1 MTVSTVVDHN
11 DYTGNGVTTS
21 FPYTFRIFKKSDLAV
36 SVVDLSENITVLVL
50 DTDYTVTNAGGY
62 NGGNVVLTAPLAAGW
77 QISIARELEPTQETD
92 LRNQGKFF
100 AEVHED
106 AFDKLTMLIQQ
117 AYSVFRLA
125 LRKPSSIAN
134 WYDALN
140 NYIRNVRDPRDPQD
154 AATKNYVDTL
164 ANTNFS
170 RTLRVPEPINQLPGV
185 AGRRNMMP
193 AFDNDGNAIVVV
205 PPSGSASDVLI
216 QLASTA
222 DGKGDALIGVKQ
234 PFTGSVGRTQHDV
247 NADMVINVKDCGGIG
262 NGSVSSAADIAAVQA
277 AINAYAPMTTPV
289 HVKIPRGTWNLSGI
303 TIPRRGVVLDLTDAT
318 IEASSGIVLSRSF
331 PQLAAADFK
340 AAYPPIDGNQTYFR
354 PIVIKGGTVN
364 LSGTATFLEIRQPYL
379 AEYSIWGKTLI
390 MYDTQIKTYGTSIAF
405 AIHGGWGFDLNSVA
419 VTGDVTAS
427 TGYGSSVGSGTCLYS
442 RPDNSLNGSSH
453 PQLISFNSCTISY
466 CKFFDMA
473 RGSATGGSA
482 EGLYLNNTNC
492 MFVEGGTIS
501 RVNLVEFNK
510 GMFVTTAKE
519 LYFESC
525 AGVLIDGMQ
534 VQRYNNPRGDG
545 RYGEFQFIGGG
556 SEIKISNCR
565 SLAGGGVTGTMFGFR
580 VSDGEE
586 FLDIQISNIQ
596 YVGEIS
602 NVNETDQTKT
612 TSVVRTITG
621 GTGKITGMTINN
633 VSARGVHNILDFGD
647 LGTTGSINRLEL
659 KSIRNIGS
667 SVKQRARGLNEN
679 ISNIYAP
686 EMYAVNFIRM
696 RAGAVGNTATICSYE
711 NFRTQITGSTLPVAS
726 ISNNTPVSNAVSIS
740 FSSWDNA
747 GNVILAL
754 NQIAGLSNGNPV
766 ECTATLTLNTSSG
779 ILS

>member
-164 ANTNFS
+164 ANTNLS
-170 RTLRVPEPINQLPGV
+170 RTLRVPEPINELPGV
-185 AGRRNMMP
+185 AVRRNMMP

-205 PPSGSASDVLI
+205 PPSGSASDVFV

-222 DGKGDALIGVKQ
+222 DGKGDALIAVKQ
-234 PFTGSVGRTQHDV
+234 PFTGSVGRTQHEI
-247 NADMVINVKDCGGIG
+247 NADMVINVKDAGGIG
-262 NGSVSSAADIAAVQA
+262 NGSASSAADIAAVQA
-277 AINAYAPMTTPV
+277 AINAYAPMTTPA

-303 TIPRRGVVLDLTDAT
+303 TIPRRGVVLDLTEAT
-318 IEASSGIVLSRSF
+318 IEASSGIVFSRSF

-390 MYDTQIKTYGTSIAF
+390 INDTQIKTYGTSIAF

-419 VTGDVTAS
+419 VTGDVTAP
-427 TGYGSSVGSGTCLYS
+427 TGYGASVGSGTCLYT

-453 PQLISFNSCTISY
+453 PQLISLNSCTISY
-466 CKFFDMA
+466 CKVFDMA

-492 MFVEGGTIS
+492 MFVEGGMIS

-510 GMFVTTAKE
+510 GMFVTAAKE
-519 LYFESC
+519 LYFETC

-534 VQRYNNPRGDG
+534 VQRYNNPRSDS

-556 SEIKISNCR
+556 SEIKITNCR
-565 SLAGGGVTGTMFGFR
+565 ALAGGGVTGTMYGFR
-580 VSDGEE
+580 AGDAEE
-586 FLDIQISNIQ
+586 FLDVQIANIQ
-596 YVGEIS
+596 YVGEIT

-667 SVKQRARGLNEN
+667 SVKQRVRGLNEN

>member
-1 MTVSTVVDHN
+1 MSVPNQTPYIIYNANGLTTVFPFEFYIINAGDIQVSLNGEVITTGYSVSGVGNIGGGGVTFLTPPANGTVVMLE
-11 DYTGNGVTTS
+11 
-21 FPYTFRIFKKSDLAV
+21 R
-36 SVVDLSENITVLVL
+36 VVPTYRL
-50 DTDYTVTNAGGY
+50 TDYQDNGDLLADTVNKDFDRLWMAI
-62 NGGNVVLTAPLAAGW
+62 
-77 QISIARELEPTQETD
+77 QR
-92 LRNQGKFF
+92 
-100 AEVHED
+100 
-106 AFDKLTMLIQQ
+106 AFIYLG
-117 AYSVFRLA
+117 LA
-125 LRKPSSIAN
+125 LRRPLFGGPFDAEGYRIAN
-134 WYDALN
+134 LA
-140 NYIRNVRDPRDPQD
+140 DPVNEQD
-154 AATKNYVDTL
+154 AATKKWVQQVGQ
-164 ANTNFS
+164 TNFN
-170 RTLRVPEPINQLPGV
+170 RTLRVPENYVNPLAPAEQRRNRLQAYNNEGQPIFVLPG
-185 AGRRNMMP
+185 
-193 AFDNDGNAIVVV
+193 
-205 PPSGSASDVLI
+205 SGTASEVLI
-216 QLASTA
+216 DLASSE

-234 PFTGSVGRTQHDV
+234 PFTGAIARTQHDV
-247 NADMVINVKDCGGIG
+247 NADMVINVKDVGGIG
-262 NGSVSSAADIAAVQA
+262 NGSASSAADIAAVQA
-277 AINAYAPMTTPV
+277 AINAYPAMRTPV

-303 TIPRRGVVLDLTDAT
+303 TIPRRGVVLDLTEAT
-318 IEASSGIVLSRSF
+318 IEASSGVVFSRSF
-331 PQLAAADFK
+331 AQVAAADFK
-340 AAYPPIDGNQTYFR
+340 SANPPLDGNQTYFR

-390 MYDTQIKTYGTSIAF
+390 INDTQIKTYGTSVAF

-419 VTGDVTAS
+419 VTGDVTAA
-427 TGYGSSVGSGTCLYS
+427 TGYGASVGSGTCLYS

-466 CKFFDMA
+466 CKVFDMA

-482 EGLYLNNTNC
+482 EGLYLNNSNC

-565 SLAGGGVTGTMFGFR
+565 PLAGGGVTGTMFGFR

-586 FLDIQISNIQ
+586 FLNIQISNIQ

-667 SVKQRARGLNEN
+667 SVKQRVRGLNEN

-740 FSSWDNA
+740 VSSWDNV

-754 NQIAGLSNGNPV
+754 NQIAGLTNGTPV
-766 ECTATLTLNTSSG
+766 ECTATLTLNSSG
-779 ILS
+779 AVLA

>member
-1 MTVSTVVDHN
+1 MATQPTNLPVPSESPRDLKFNAGKIDEFVTSLVNTYVDRFGNEHHTIEGLRWLAQQAIAQFGWIPIESFQAGATLTLPNQILKDTASGEYYRWDGALPKVVPAGSTPAT
-11 DYTGNGVTTS
+11 TGGTGVG
-21 FPYTFRIFKKSDLAV
+21 AWV
-36 SVVDLSENITVLVL
+36 SVGDS
-50 DTDYTVTNAGGY
+50 
-62 NGGNVVLTAPLAAGW
+62 
-77 QISIARELEPTQETD
+77 
-92 LRNQGKFF
+92 
-100 AEVHED
+100 
-106 AFDKLTMLIQQ
+106 
-117 AYSVFRLA
+117 A
-125 LRKPSSIAN
+125 LRSMLSN
-134 WYDALN
+134 TSN
-140 NYIRNVRDPRDPQD
+140 
-154 AATKNYVDTL
+154 AAY
-164 ANTNFS
+164 
-170 RTLRVPEPINQLPGV
+170 
-185 AGRRNMMP
+185 
-193 AFDNDGNAIVVV
+193 
-205 PPSGSASDVLI
+205 
-216 QLASTA
+216 
-222 DGKGDALIGVKQ
+222 GDAMVGVKQ
-234 PFTGSVGRTQHDV
+234 PFAGSVGRTQHDV
-247 NADMVINVKDCGGIG
+247 NADMVINVKDGGGIG
-262 NGSVSSAADIAAVQA
+262 NGSASSVADIAAVQA
-277 AINAYAPMTTPV
+277 AINAYAPMITPV

-303 TIPRRGVVLDLTDAT
+303 TIPRRGVVLDLTEAT
-318 IEASSGIVLSRSF
+318 IVASSGVVFSRSF
-331 PQLAAADFK
+331 AQVAAADFK
-340 AAYPPIDGNQTYFR
+340 AANPPLDGNQTYFR

-390 MYDTQIKTYGTSIAF
+390 INDTQIKTYGTSIAF

-754 NQIAGLSNGNPV
+754 NQVAGLTNGNPV

-779 ILS
+779 ILA